1 MLYLAVKAGLSGII
15 VAIVSEIARRWP
27 GWGGLIASLP
37 LVSVLAMIWLWRDT
51 GDSTRLAAQAEATF
65 WFVIPSQPMFLL
77 IPWMLRHNW
86 PFWIALAAGCALTV
100 LLYSLTLWAA
110 PKLGLRL

>member
-1 MLYLAVKAGLSGII
+1 MLYFAIKAALSGII
-15 VAIVSEIARRWP
+15 VAIVSEVARRWP

-37 LVSVLAMIWLWRDT
+37 LISVLAMIWLWRGTQDPM
-51 GDSTRLAAQAEATF
+51 RIAAQAEATF

-77 IPWMLRHNW
+77 IPWMLRNGW
-86 PFWIALAAGCALTV
+86 SFWTALAVGCVLTIC
-100 LLYSLTLWAA
+100 LYSLTLWIG